1 MAENQ
6 PGPVKRPNENRMSN
20 ESPFSSYAAG
30 LRELIRGTSR
40 RAPGSKDVQETPGGL
55 SFSSLTSL
63 SSLKT
68 GDVPGSKTTSKDVR
82 DVEFVGRLSRFDEL
96 ALELFALQFERL
108 SVYRRFCQ
116 ARGVT
121 PETISAWVDIPAVPT
136 AAFKEFEFTSLSPVE
151 RTVVFH
157 SSGTT
162 THRTSCHFHSQDS
175 IELYEASALGWF
187 QQHLLPDADSL
198 TARGAKEKRLPFLML
213 TPPSVQAPNSSLVH
227 MFETIRREF
236 AADDSAF
243 VGQLVTPGEW
253 TVDRTKAWVWLSNAA
268 MRNQPVVLLGTA
280 FGFVE
285 LLDWMAEKDLHVQLA
300 SGSRALETGGYKGRT
315 RALPKE
321 ELHSL
326 MTERLGIPST
336 RIVSEYG
343 MSELS
348 SQAYD
353 RVADVEKSPIANRKS
368 QIDRR
373 LFRFPPWARLQIVSP
388 ETGREVA
395 EGETGLIRVF
405 DLANVRSVLAI
416 QTEDLGVRRAEGFE
430 LLGRAAFAEP
440 KGCSLMTAS

>member
-1 MAENQ
+1 MN
-6 PGPVKRPNENRMSN
+6 S
-20 ESPFSSYAAG
+20 
-30 LRELIRGTSR
+30 
-40 RAPGSKDVQETPGGL
+40 
-55 SFSSLTSL
+55 
-63 SSLKT
+63 
-68 GDVPGSKTTSKDVR
+68 
-82 DVEFVGRLSRFDEL
+82 

-108 SVYRRFCQ
+108 SVYRRFARRVESHPRRSRPGWISLPCQ
-116 ARGVT
+116 PRRLRNSNSPACHLSSERLSFTRAGRRPIGRVA
-121 PETISAWVDIPAVPT
+121 ISQP
-136 AAFKEFEFTSLSPVE
+136 
-151 RTVVFH
+151 
-157 SSGTT
+157 
-162 THRTSCHFHSQDS
+162 DS
-175 IELYEASALGWF
+175 IELYEASALEWF
-187 QQHLLPDADSL
+187 QQHLVPDADSL
-198 TARGAKEKRLPFLML
+198 TAEGAKKKRLPFLML

-227 MFETIRREF
+227 MFETVRREF

-243 VGQLVTPGEW
+243 AGQLVTSGGW
-253 TVDRTKAWVWLSNAA
+253 MVDRTKAWVWLSNAA
-268 MRNQPVVLLGTA
+268 SRSQPVVLLGTA
-280 FGFVE
+280 YGFVE
-285 LLDWMAEKDLHVQLA
+285 LLDWMEEKELHVQLA

-326 MTERLGIPST
+326 ITERLGIPST

-353 RVADVEKSPIANRKS
+353 RMADVERSQFANRNS

-373 LFRFPPWARLQIVSP
+373 LFRFPPWARQQIVSP
-388 ETGREVA
+388 ETGREVE

-430 LLGRAAFAEP
+430 LLGRAASAEP

>member
-1 MAENQ
+1 MRSSSSVFQ
-6 PGPVKRPNENRMSN
+6 FTGVLPGAWSHTRDDL
-20 ESPFSSYAAG
+20 G
-30 LRELIRGTSR
+30 L
-40 RAPGSKDVQETPGGL
+40 GG
-55 SFSSLTSL
+55 
-63 SSLKT
+63 
-68 GDVPGSKTTSKDVR
+68 
-82 DVEFVGRLSRFDEL
+82 
-96 ALELFALQFERL
+96 
-108 SVYRRFCQ
+108 Y
-116 ARGVT
+116 
-121 PETISAWVDIPAVPT
+121 PAVPT

-162 THRTSCHFHSQDS
+162 THRPSCHFHPDS
-175 IELYEASALGWF
+175 IELYEASALEWF
-187 QQHLLPDADSL
+187 QQHLVPDADSL
-198 TARGAKEKRLPFLML
+198 TAEGAKKKRLPFLML

-227 MFETIRREF
+227 MFETVRREF

-243 VGQLVTPGEW
+243 AGQLVTSGGW
-253 TVDRTKAWVWLSNAA
+253 MVDRTKAWVWLSNAA
-268 MRNQPVVLLGTA
+268 SRSQPVVLLGTA
-280 FGFVE
+280 YGFVE
-285 LLDWMAEKDLHVQLA
+285 LLDWMEEKELHVQLA

-326 MTERLGIPST
+326 ITERLGIPST

-353 RVADVEKSPIANRKS
+353 RMADVERSQFANRNS

-373 LFRFPPWARLQIVSP
+373 LFRFPPWARQQIVSP
-388 ETGREVA
+388 ETGREVE

-430 LLGRAAFAEP
+430 LLGRAASAEP